1 MMCLKHYNVSGS
13 RFGYPNYQTG
23 VTEKHSMTW
32 SSFYEEIVNRV
43 KGAAK
48 ELACRYNTLGFR

>member
-13 RFGYPNYQTG
+13 RFGYPNYQTR

-48 ELACRYNTLGFR
+48 ELCV